1 MALHQLAT
9 RMRMASTTDPDGET
23 LPWSDQA
30 EQATRSTRPRNLI
43 RPAWLA
49 TALAFAAVAAWRLL
63 PLVGEPTMSDRH
75 ARPLMQGLAAG
86 ALCLLLLSG
95 LVLWQW
101 RAQRLAELAVRR
113 SADHLRRG
121 AWTSAAEDLRPP
133 ADTTALPSAFGEL
146 AAQVE
151 GVMGESERRWKARA
165 ELAADWYWE
174 TDEQG
179 RIAKLSPESTLVQP
193 SGRPLADFLGQRL
206 DDLGLAQAAD
216 GHWAGLQE
224 RLARQER
231 FQQLELPVQGATT
244 RWVALSGRPRWR
256 RDGSF
261 AGHEGLGRDITMRKA
276 AEQMLV
282 KHNRELQLAVAA
294 RTRELEMSN
303 RDLDRF
309 ARQLAQELRAPMA
322 QVGSLADLL
331 TTRLAGRLQA
341 DEASLLELQ
350 GRVATDMLTSLEA
363 LLELARATSDGQS
376 REELDLSA
384 LAESVIAELP
394 SQQRKAPVL
403 WDIQPGLRAWASA
416 PQMRIALHKLLDNA
430 AKFTRHTERPVVSLT
445 GAHDTE
451 GLLTFKVSDNGS
463 GFDPHRAERLF
474 QPFQRLHG
482 QDDHPGTGIGLTIVQ
497 RIVQRHGG
505 SISASGQPG
514 RGASF
519 EFTLGQRAR

>member
-1 MALHQLAT
+1 M
-9 RMRMASTTDPDGET
+9 
-23 LPWSDQA
+23 
-30 EQATRSTRPRNLI
+30 
-43 RPAWLA
+43 
-49 TALAFAAVAAWRLL
+49 
-63 PLVGEPTMSDRH
+63 
-75 ARPLMQGLAAG
+75 
-86 ALCLLLLSG
+86 
-95 LVLWQW
+95 
-101 RAQRLAELAVRR
+101 
-113 SADHLRRG
+113 
-121 AWTSAAEDLRPP
+121 
-133 ADTTALPSAFGEL
+133 
-146 AAQVE
+146 
-151 GVMGESERRWKARA
+151 
-165 ELAADWYWE
+165 
-174 TDEQG
+174 
-179 RIAKLSPESTLVQP
+179 
-193 SGRPLADFLGQRL
+193 
-206 DDLGLAQAAD
+206 
-216 GHWAGLQE
+216 
-224 RLARQER
+224 
-231 FQQLELPVQGATT
+231 
-244 RWVALSGRPRWR
+244 
-256 RDGSF
+256 
-261 AGHEGLGRDITMRKA
+261 
-276 AEQMLV
+276 
-282 KHNRELQLAVAA
+282 
-294 RTRELEMSN
+294 
-303 RDLDRF
+303 
-309 ARQLAQELRAPMA
+309 
-322 QVGSLADLL
+322 GSLADLL